1 MKNRN
6 SNALVERHS
15 NIERLRATA
24 RKSANKSELSHAM
37 AGSNNKPY
45 KTLKQFLDEMF
56 TEQFVQFTSN
66 VKRLNGQSE
75 VGEDIILLDRFEQ
88 NEQFLM

>member
-24 RKSANKSELSHAM
+24 RKSHRSGISSQM
-37 AGSNNKPY
+37 MGSNNKPY

-56 TEQFVQFTSN
+56 TE
-66 VKRLNGQSE
+66 
-75 VGEDIILLDRFEQ
+75 
-88 NEQFLM
+88 

>member
-24 RKSANKSELSHAM
+24 RKSHRSGISSQM
-37 AGSNNKPY
+37 MGSNNKPY

-56 TEQFVQFTSN
+56 TEQFV
-66 VKRLNGQSE
+66 
-75 VGEDIILLDRFEQ
+75 
-88 NEQFLM
+88 